1 MLFNTEVH
9 MIRTC
14 PSCGAQNRIP
24 FEHLSD
30 AGRCGACKTRLGPQ
44 SEPIDADQAIF
55 DAVTRS
61 AKVPVLVDFWAA
73 WCGPCRMAAPEVH
86 RVAEKMAGQAIVLK
100 VDTDKHPEIAGRF
113 NIRGIPT
120 FIVFRGG
127 RAVLQKSGAAP
138 AATMMQWIAQSAAG
152 PAQRAV

>member
-1 MLFNTEVH
+1 

-24 FEHLSD
+24 LEHLSD
-30 AGRCGACKTRLGPQ
+30 TGRCGACKTKLAPA
-44 SEPIDADQAIF
+44 SEPIDADAQTF
-55 DAVTRS
+55 DAITRS

-86 RVAEKMAGQAIVLK
+86 RLADKMAGQAIVLK

-120 FIVFRGG
+120 FIVFHNGCP
-127 RAVLQKSGAAP
+127 VLQKSGVVP
-138 AATMMQWIAQSAAG
+138 ASTMMQWLAQAA
-152 PAQRAV
+152 PAQRSV